1 MKIYTNKQLHEKNM
15 MDLIDVI
22 KQMTD
27 LKNMSSDK
35 IKVDNTEQ
43 LKKDIQYNNSQIV
56 LVEDLDYNFILDL

>member
-1 MKIYTNKQLHEKNM
+1 MMKIYTNKQLHEKKNM

-35 IKVDNTEQ
+35 NK
-43 LKKDIQYNNSQIV
+43 SR
-56 LVEDLDYNFILDL
+56 